1 MIKEFKITN
10 FFSIK
15 DTQTISFN
23 IKKKDM
29 LDQSSFISPCKNK
42 LNNIVALI
50 GNNASGKT
58 TILKGLSFLLWF
70 ISSSYQK
77 LDINSKI
84 PLQPHKL
91 SKKKNSKFELFFEQ
105 NKKEY
110 QYIIELNT
118 NEVIYEFLGVKKE
131 RGYSYLY
138 EYKREDD
145 KILFSKWALSKLNDD
160 DKNRYNER
168 KNASLFSFLISTGH
182 LPAIGLKSIETYQ
195 TNIGGLGRVPFD
207 MLQMFFELSHTLN
220 NDEKRKNAILKYIK
234 SFGLGVDN
242 FEIEDADIGIGVGF
256 LDGSSSEHR
265 NKMKAL
271 NITHKSDDGNFKLL
285 FLEESNG
292 TQNAI
297 YLLNSIFSILDN
309 GGILIYDEIENSIHP
324 YLIKKLINLLA
335 NKETNPNNAQ
345 LMFSTH
351 QPWLLDDRTKTQ
363 IYIVEKNDKLETQAC
378 LLNTFEGVRNDDNFC
393 AKYLAGAYGGVSDV
407 RWF

>member
-1 MIKEFKITN
+1 M
-10 FFSIK
+10 
-15 DTQTISFN
+15 
-23 IKKKDM
+23 
-29 LDQSSFISPCKNK
+29 
-42 LNNIVALI
+42 
-50 GNNASGKT
+50 
-58 TILKGLSFLLWF
+58 
-70 ISSSYQK
+70 
-77 LDINSKI
+77 
-84 PLQPHKL
+84 
-91 SKKKNSKFELFFEQ
+91 
-105 NKKEY
+105 
-110 QYIIELNT
+110 
-118 NEVIYEFLGVKKE
+118 
-131 RGYSYLY
+131 
-138 EYKREDD
+138 
-145 KILFSKWALSKLNDD
+145 
-160 DKNRYNER
+160 
-168 KNASLFSFLISTGH
+168 FSFLISTGH
-182 LPAIGLKSIETYQ
+182 LPAIGLKSVETYQ

-234 SFGLGVDN
+234 SFGLGVEN
-242 FEIEDADIGIGVGF
+242 FEIEDADIGIGIGF

-297 YLLNSIFSILDN
+297 YLLNSIFSILDK

-324 YLIKKLINLLA
+324 YLIKKVVNLLA

-345 LMFSTH
+345 LIFSTH

-363 IYIVEKNDKLETQAC
+363 IYIVEKNEKLETQAFI
-378 LLNTFEGVRNDDNFC
+378 LDTFDGVRNDDNFC